1 MKQINFITEKL
12 KLSNNS
18 KLKSNDKFWMLIHIK
33 YDSSIALDFN
43 HMFLKRIIFTYSEKQ
58 DEMLEVYLINV
69 NEFKEFFSSL
79 SFLRRHSTDFI
90 SYEIPDKLSIDE
102 TFSKNEIDK
111 YVENELNDIVLGNP
125 KWNFDNLQERDITY
139 FINLNNYN
147 TNENLI
153 FYHPDDEKMSLQQYI
168 NEKLTL
174 NSQSKLK
181 SSFNGNKDK
190 LIEFCKFLSDIFKD
204 GADMI
209 DLDEVEAML
218 GEDPLGIISYIEY
231 NDPWKGREFNDF
243 TLREKMLL
251 CEFVNA
257 YINKKDYDKS
267 LKFAIDLF
275 NNDKYYADWVRQFKY
290 HEN

>member
-1 MKQINFITEKL
+1 MKQLNLINEKL

-18 KLKSNDKFWMLIHIK
+18 KLKSNDKYWMLIHIK
-33 YDSSIALDFN
+33 YNSSIVNAFN
-43 HMFLKRIIFTYSEKQ
+43 YMFPKRIIFTYSEKQ
-58 DEMLEVYLINV
+58 DVILDVYLINV
-69 NEFKEFFSSL
+69 NEFKDFFPNL
-79 SFLRRHSTDFI
+79 SFLSKHCTDFKL
-90 SYEIPDKLSIDE
+90 YKVPDKLSISKSA
-102 TFSKNEIDK
+102 TKNEIDK

-125 KWNFDNLQERDITY
+125 KWKFDNLQEHDITY

-147 TNENLI
+147 VNEHLI
-153 FYHPDDEKMSLQQYI
+153 FYHPNDEKMSLQQYI

-174 NSQSKLK
+174 NNQTKLK
-181 SSFNGNKDK
+181 PSFNVNKDK
-190 LIEFCKFLSDIFKD
+190 IIEFCKFLSDIFKD

-231 NDPWKGREFNDF
+231 NDPWKGKEFYDF

-275 NNDKYYADWVRQFKY
+275 NNDKYYANWVRQFKY
-290 HEN
+290 NEN